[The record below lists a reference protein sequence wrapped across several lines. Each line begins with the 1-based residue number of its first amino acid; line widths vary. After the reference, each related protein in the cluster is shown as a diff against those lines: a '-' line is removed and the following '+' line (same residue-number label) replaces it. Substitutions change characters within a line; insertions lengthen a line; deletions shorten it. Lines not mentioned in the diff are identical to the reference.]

1 MAEKNIKI
9 SGIGD
14 VTREDFVRAI
24 TDPDKFKE
32 FADQQGWG
40 NKRRQLAWNSLHNYA
55 QGVQNG
61 EINEINDMHQV
72 VDDTGARTNK
82 QEKYNWIGS
91 KFDANGATAAFMNQ
105 IAKGMQT
112 ASKPADKS
120 LKSIPSITS
129 YLNQQWFGSNNP
141 DWELFQKNDTLTN
154 GVYGIANRS
163 AKIKEGLTKYK
174 NELTTNG
181 AQYNWDGVDK
191 DALYKNLDAAIASS
205 NVATYAPLGI
215 TSDYISNALATK
227 DLSTTQ
233 EQSSEND
240 QASPSQNS
248 NSEGITDEQLL
259 ALESNKDLADL
270 AQANPAKR
278 AEYIAQARERLAN
291 QITLSE
297 QEAQRNTRAYQDK
310 IAAQKQ
316 QQYNQEML
324 NWYNSQ
330 TFKPEYT
337 AQLGSSYVGTPG
349 GGAVSTYLDSLNF
362 SDKDFEMNSPRTIS
376 AIATSTKFKKPE
388 IRTVK
393 TNLGSQ
399 TVTLNNKLDV
409 LAYMLQFNAKNN
421 PNFKRYFTDVSSAAG
436 KSAGSI
442 YRINAL
448 KGADGSYVY
457 VRRNGNNYE
466 FYRSKP
472 MDILYKEH
480 LARKHKLG
488 GVITKFQQGGA
499 AAYNAKLKQR
509 QQQVQKAKEQQIQSQ
524 PQQPPLGRS
533 SIKSMGKNT
542 NTLTTADKIAIGAA
556 ATDFLASFTA
566 NPIANGAGTLLT
578 TGADIASDISHGA
591 SFGQAAGNAAM
602 NLGMGLIGFIPGLG
616 TATKA
621 KKLKKILQV
630 SSGAVQAY
638 FIANNFNE
646 GVKSLGKVL
655 DGSATVQDYKNLI
668 YGLQGAKGAS
678 NSVINAAKRR
688 GAAKVIKEL
697 PDKFNAGEAK
707 YTFKNNGKETQ
718 RLTQAQV
725 KELQEKGSEGV
736 SDEIKQLLNGVA
748 VKPSKTIETK
758 LGISWTKK
766 QKPIE
771 YQYKPKGEIQ
781 KLLDDLQIQ
790 SQKSS
795 MWNPGRQDYLSMTS
809 EHNWSLPS
817 ISIGLGKNSTKEVI
831 KRGKQSSKPNTTPES
846 QPTITNNPEK
856 PLQTHTITPEQQK
869 KDIELL
875 RKRFMSEE
883 PLPIDNATRKAYEHY
898 RKRPMTDQEIKDLEA
913 EQQIKRFMRN
923 YRKQYK
929 PQDQVYAERRDALQ
943 KDLSERKALAEDL
956 ANAQQEVEQAR
967 AYTQSKI
974 RWDEGEAM
982 AKKLPVPSARVIV
995 TPESVRTQVNRQF
1008 AMSWVPDKR
1017 KPALKG
1023 AARAKKQAMYQNLF
1037 QPPAVRQG
1045 TGSPVQHT
1053 TRKSLERL
1061 QKMQDAVQQEF
1072 LERQRKQNA
1081 IILSPTESRQGMY
1094 QQMFSPVL
1102 TNLDN
1107 QGRAS
1112 GLRAKPSKADVKSV
1126 KSSEYKQQQKQS
1138 RQQKATEVMEA
1149 FGNTKNNNTKGHNK
1163 NTNLPHKQS
1172 NKKKKTSRDNN
1183 IKRRQDGGV
1192 LYDYEFLKSV
1202 HAFKQGGVIKAQG
1215 GVKLNNIWAGKNQNY
1230 GYNTYLNRIFG
1241 NQDVLSWMRTHY
1253 VGDNATKQYADY
1265 VMKNVNDRNTYG
1277 VNNYNNDSTYVANKG
1292 INTFNTGY
1300 QNAGNTL
1307 NYILFGNNTKDYT
1320 DKKGVAYG
1328 LINFTRP
1335 AKALATGDSYNAD
1348 PSKAY
1353 IDNALGL
1360 QTYSRV
1366 ASLTDPGIKT
1376 GGFGDWGKYWKEQGN
1391 TGAYYYIAPGDTSGK
1406 GQWIPTKDKTLNG
1419 YQDFEAA
1426 LQETPKKDGS
1436 VTNPDIGKKSIFD
1449 KGKEYLSKLTSN
1461 PGNLYNVVETGKY
1474 LLANKATNDIFKIKA
1489 PNFVISP
1496 KHTSYQVMDNLA
1508 QQNAYHNRA
1517 AETVNQTSRPL
1528 TSSGQLQTAA
1538 QQESMNNANKLYLQG
1553 NIERNTWLESQ
1564 KQQSNHAGLYNME
1577 SAVDTANANAKQ
1589 AYATRML
1596 NEYQDPRDRLRA
1608 LATNR
1613 QNWINALEKFNV
1625 IDPYVERKNAQQ
1637 QYGLAKAQWDYQNDA
1652 DVLKASQDYQALLRQ
1667 HQNDLNFNAWDT
1679 AQYKALIDAQKK
1691 AGAKYY
1697 NNMYQVYGINNPGFK
1712 YSTPTYKKKGG
1723 KFEDISKFNTKEFYN
1738 TVRHSINTATKQGG
1752 DLGKLI
1758 NTLFKKSNKK

>member
-14 VTREDFVRAI
+14 VTRADFVRAI

-61 EINEINDMHQV
+61 EINEINDMHQI

-120 LKSIPSITS
+120 LKSIPSVTS

-227 DLSTTQ
+227 DLSTM
-233 EQSSEND
+233 
-240 QASPSQNS
+240 
-248 NSEGITDEQLL
+248 G
-259 ALESNKDLADL
+259 ADADTGS
-270 AQANPAKR
+270 AQAQTTEDDPTKGFS
-278 AEYIAQARERLAN
+278 EEELARYN
-291 QITLSE
+291 TMTPE
-297 QEAQRNTRAYQDK
+297 Q
-310 IAAQKQ
+310 Q
-316 QQYNQEML
+316 QQYLAQRQQIINLNNEEALAKNQAEIDAANKRREDEAFTNWLKANGYYSPKAQATSYVSSRLMQSSMVDSKGKRLEGPAISNAKEWDIVTDKNSFGDGWDNFIHGDLTPDIHKVYSLKNADRHTTNGDVAIRSKLDWL
-324 NWYNSQ
+324 NYN
-330 TFKPEYT
+330 F
-337 AQLGSSYVGTPG
+337 QLLLDTGEINKIGDDVSSYVGASKGTVWRLKNSKRSSDG
-349 GGAVSTYLDSLNF
+349 TY
-362 SDKDFEMNSPRTIS
+362 M
-376 AIATSTKFKKPE
+376 
-388 IRTVK
+388 
-393 TNLGSQ
+393 
-399 TVTLNNKLDV
+399 
-409 LAYMLQFNAKNN
+409 YMR
-421 PNFKRYFTDVSSAAG
+421 KR
-436 KSAGSI
+436 
-442 YRINAL
+442 
-448 KGADGSYVY
+448 
-457 VRRNGNNYE
+457 GNNLE
-466 FYRSKP
+466 FYRSKSWN
-472 MDILYKEH
+472 DLRNNEYKKYINKHQFGGGIFGNQTKLREQYSKD
-480 LARKHKLG
+480 LKARQDAIKK
-488 GVITKFQQGGA
+488 
-499 AAYNAKLKQR
+499 
-509 QQQVQKAKEQQIQSQ
+509 QQIQSQ
-524 PQQPPLGRS
+524 PQQVPFGRS
-533 SIKSMGKNT
+533 SVKSMGKNT

-556 ATDFLASFTA
+556 AADFLASFTA
-566 NPIANGAGTLLT
+566 NPIANGAGTVLT
-578 TGADIASDISHGA
+578 TGADLASDISHGA
-591 SFGQAAGNAAM
+591 SLGQAAGNAAI

-655 DGSATVQDYKNLI
+655 DGSASVQDYKNLI
-668 YGLQGAKGAS
+668 YGLQGAKGAVS
-678 NSVINAAKRR
+678 SMANTIKRR
-688 GAAKVIKEL
+688 GAAKVIKDL
-697 PDKFNAGEAK
+697 PDKFNAGEAR
-707 YTFKNNGKETQ
+707 YTFKSNGKETQ

-725 KELQEKGSEGV
+725 KELQEKGSAGV
-736 SDEIKQLLNGVA
+736 SDETRQLLNGLTI
-748 VKPSKTIETK
+748 KPSKKTF
-758 LGISWTKK
+758 GITLTSR
-766 QKPIE
+766 PIE

-795 MWNPGRQDYLSMTS
+795 MLNPGRQDYLSMTS

-817 ISIGLGKNSTKEVI
+817 ISIGFGKNSTKEVI
-831 KRGKQSSKPNTTPES
+831 KRAKQSSKPNTTPEN

-856 PLQTHTITPEQQK
+856 PLQTHNITPEQQK

-875 RKRFMSEE
+875 RKRFTSSE

-898 RKRPMTDQEIKDLEA
+898 RKRPMTDQEIKDLESGQRA
-913 EQQIKRFMRN
+913 KRIMRN
-923 YRKQYK
+923 QLNFDNL
-929 PQDQVYAERRDALQ
+929 DQMQAKRLALQ

-956 ANAQQEVEQAR
+956 ANAQQEIKQAKANTQVKINLAEGNAR
-967 AYTQSKI
+967 AK
-974 RWDEGEAM
+974 D
-982 AKKLPVPSARVIV
+982 LPVPSARVVI
-995 TPESVRTQVNRQF
+995 TPESVRTQANREY
-1008 AMSWVPDKR
+1008 ALNW
-1017 KPALKG
+1017 KPIEFKPELKG
-1023 AARAKKQAMYQNLF
+1023 AARSKKQAMYERLF
-1037 QPPAVRQG
+1037 PPFAERQG
-1045 TGSPVQHT
+1045 TGSAVQHT
-1053 TRKSLERL
+1053 TRKSLERRR
-1061 QKMQDAVQQEF
+1061 KMQNAVQQEF
-1072 LERQRKQNA
+1072 LERQRRQNA

-1102 TNLDN
+1102 TNLDS
-1107 QGRAS
+1107 QARAS
-1112 GLRAKPSKADVKSV
+1112 GLRAKPSRTDVKSV

-1138 RQQKATEVMEA
+1138 RQQKASEVMEA
-1149 FGNTKNNNTKGHNK
+1149 FSNTKSNNTKGHNK

-1215 GVKLNNIWAGKNQNY
+1215 GVKLNNIWAGKNQDY

-1253 VGDNATKQYADY
+1253 VGDDATKQYADY

-1307 NYILFGNNTKDYT
+1307 NYTLFGNNTKDYT

-1335 AKALATGDSYNAD
+1335 AKALATGDSYNAN

-1366 ASLTDPGIKT
+1366 ASLTDSGIKA

-1419 YQDFEAA
+1419 YQDFEAVP
-1426 LQETPKKDGS
+1426 QETPKKDGS

-1461 PGNLYNVVETGKY
+1461 PSNLYNAVETGKY

-1489 PNFVISP
+1489 PNYVISP

-1508 QQNAYHNRA
+1508 QQNAYHSKA
-1517 AETVNQTSRPL
+1517 AEAMNQTSRPL

-1553 NIERNTWLESQ
+1553 NAERNTWLEGQ
-1564 KQQSNHAGLYNME
+1564 KEQSYKAGLYNME
-1577 SAVDTANANAKQ
+1577 SAVDTANTNAQQ
-1589 AYATRML
+1589 AYKTRL
-1596 NEYQDPRDRLRA
+1596 INEYQDPRDRIRG

-1652 DVLKASQDYQALLRQ
+1652 KVLLAQQKYQQLLRQ
-1667 HQNDLNFNAWDT
+1667 HQNDLNFNASDT
-1679 AQYKALIDAQKK
+1679 PEYKALVEAQKE

-1697 NNMYQVYGINNPGFK
+1697 NNMYQVYGISNPGFK
-1712 YSTPTYKKKGG
+1712 YKKGG

-1738 TVRHSINTATKQGG
+1738 TIRHSINTATKQSG
-1752 DLGKLI
+1752 DLSKLI

>member
-14 VTREDFVRAI
+14 VTRADFVRAI

-61 EINEINDMHQV
+61 EINEINDMHQI

-120 LKSIPSITS
+120 LKSIPSVTS

-227 DLSTTQ
+227 DLSTMVSDADTGSAQTQ
-233 EQSSEND
+233 STEDDPTKGFSEEELARYNTMTPEQ
-240 QASPSQNS
+240 
-248 NSEGITDEQLL
+248 
-259 ALESNKDLADL
+259 
-270 AQANPAKR
+270 
-278 AEYIAQARERLAN
+278 
-291 QITLSE
+291 
-297 QEAQRNTRAYQDK
+297 
-310 IAAQKQ
+310 Q
-316 QQYNQEML
+316 QQYLAQRQQIINLNNEEALTKNQAEIDAANKRREDEAFE
-324 NWYNSQ
+324 NWLKTNGYYSP
-330 TFKPEYT
+330 K
-337 AQLGSSYVGTPG
+337 AQASSYVPSRLAQSSMVDSKGKRLEGPAVKIGKEFDKATNINSFTPQEWDNFIHG
-349 GGAVSTYLDSLNF
+349 DLTSDIHNTYSLKNA
-362 SDKDFEMNSPRTIS
+362 DRHTTNGNV
-376 AIATSTKFKKPE
+376 AIKS
-388 IRTVK
+388 
-393 TNLGSQ
+393 
-399 TVTLNNKLDV
+399 KLDW
-409 LAYMLQFNAKNN
+409 LNY
-421 PNFKRYFTDVSSAAG
+421 NFQQLLDTGKLNEIGDDVSSYIGASKG
-436 KSAGSI
+436 TVW
-442 YRINAL
+442 RL
-448 KGADGSYVY
+448 KNSKRNSDGTYMY
-457 VRRNGNNYE
+457 MRKRGNNLE
-466 FYRSKP
+466 FYRSKSWGDLRNNEYKKHISKHQWGGGISSGQAKLREQYSKDLKARQDAIKSQKKMQQANSIERTP
-472 MDILYKEH
+472 LRDQRDPNRIKAGQRELGNLGQLTGTDKLQIAGIFADIGSTVSSFAGPAGNLIGAGAGVVGTGLHAAADFNDPSVSKAEAFTNLGANLLFDAAGVVPILGSYGKLAKLGRVGRALQNNARLYK
-480 LARKHKLG
+480 LVLGTVTAPGIIQAAPNAANAIKKL
-488 GVITKFQQGGA
+488 VTKPTT
-499 AAYNAKLKQR
+499 
-509 QQQVQKAKEQQIQSQ
+509 I
-524 PQQPPLGRS
+524 
-533 SIKSMGKNT
+533 
-542 NTLTTADKIAIGAA
+542 TADELRDLSTAVSIATGMIKVAPNHDKIRTTNPNYGKDVIVHTNKGKQTIPAKQYEAMMDKTKNPTMRDRNEALEA
-556 ATDFLASFTA
+556 ATKVKGIQFDNGIFHNYAPSSN
-566 NPIANGAGTLLT
+566 NPLKLEGFYGKWGIVSRLGNTSDPETKYIFRPAKTL
-578 TGADIASDISHGA
+578 
-591 SFGQAAGNAAM
+591 
-602 NLGMGLIGFIPGLG
+602 
-616 TATKA
+616 
-621 KKLKKILQV
+621 
-630 SSGAVQAY
+630 
-638 FIANNFNE
+638 
-646 GVKSLGKVL
+646 
-655 DGSATVQDYKNLI
+655 KN
-668 YGLQGAKGAS
+668 Q
-678 NSVINAAKRR
+678 N
-688 GAAKVIKEL
+688 
-697 PDKFNAGEAK
+697 
-707 YTFKNNGKETQ
+707 
-718 RLTQAQV
+718 
-725 KELQEKGSEGV
+725 
-736 SDEIKQLLNGVA
+736 
-748 VKPSKTIETK
+748 SKT
-758 LGISWTKK
+758 S
-766 QKPIE
+766 KPITG
-771 YQYKPKGEIQ
+771 QDKPAQ
-781 KLLDDLQIQ
+781 
-790 SQKSS
+790 
-795 MWNPGRQDYLSMTS
+795 N
-809 EHNWSLPS
+809 
-817 ISIGLGKNSTKEVI
+817 
-831 KRGKQSSKPNTTPES
+831 

-856 PLQTHTITPEQQK
+856 PLQTHNITPEQQK
-869 KDIELL
+869 RDIELL
-875 RKRFMSEE
+875 RKRFMSDK

-913 EQQIKRFMRN
+913 EQQSKRFMRDL
-923 YRKQYK
+923 YKQQK
-929 PQDQVYAERRDALQ
+929 PQDQIYAERRDALQ
-943 KDLSERKALAEDL
+943 KDLYERKSLAKDL
-956 ANAQQEVEQAR
+956 ADAQQEIKQAKANTQFKINLAEGNAR
-967 AYTQSKI
+967 AK
-974 RWDEGEAM
+974 D
-982 AKKLPVPSARVIV
+982 LPVPSARVIV
-995 TPESVRTQVNRQF
+995 TPESVRTQANREF
-1008 AMSWVPDKR
+1008 ALNW
-1017 KPALKG
+1017 KPIEFKPELKG
-1023 AARAKKQAMYQNLF
+1023 AARSKKQAMYERLF
-1037 QPPAVRQG
+1037 PPFAERQG
-1045 TGSPVQHT
+1045 TGSAIQHT
-1053 TRKSLERL
+1053 TRKSLERR
-1061 QKMQDAVQQEF
+1061 QKMQNAVQQEF
-1072 LERQRKQNA
+1072 LERQRRQNA

-1102 TNLDN
+1102 TNLDS

-1112 GLRAKPSKADVKSV
+1112 GLRAKPSRTDVKSV

-1138 RQQKATEVMEA
+1138 RQQKASEVMEA
-1149 FGNTKNNNTKGHNK
+1149 FGNTKSNNTKGHNK

-1215 GVKLNNIWAGKNQNY
+1215 GVKLNNIWAGKNQDY

-1253 VGDNATKQYADY
+1253 VGDDATKQYADY

-1307 NYILFGNNTKDYT
+1307 NYTLFGNNTKDYT

-1335 AKALATGDSYNAD
+1335 DKALATGDSYNAN

-1366 ASLTDPGIKT
+1366 ASLTDSGIKA

-1426 LQETPKKDGS
+1426 PQETPKKDGS
-1436 VTNPDIGKKSIFD
+1436 VTTPGIGKKSIFD
-1449 KGKEYLSKLTSN
+1449 KGKEYLAKLTSN
-1461 PGNLYNVVETGKY
+1461 PGNLYNAVETGKY

-1489 PNFVISP
+1489 PNYVISP

-1508 QQNAYHNRA
+1508 QQNAYHSKA
-1517 AETVNQTSRPL
+1517 AEAMNQTSRPL

-1553 NIERNTWLESQ
+1553 NAERNTWLEGQ
-1564 KQQSNHAGLYNME
+1564 KEQSYKAGLYNME
-1577 SAVDTANANAKQ
+1577 SAVDTANTNAQQ
-1589 AYATRML
+1589 AYKTRL
-1596 NEYQDPRDRLRA
+1596 INEYQDPRDRIRG

-1637 QYGLAKAQWDYQNDA
+1637 QYGLAKAQWDYQNDSK
-1652 DVLKASQDYQALLRQ
+1652 VLLAQQKYQQLLRQ
-1667 HQNDLNFNAWDT
+1667 HQNDLNFNASDT
-1679 AQYKALIDAQKK
+1679 PEYKALVEAQKE

-1697 NNMYQVYGINNPGFK
+1697 NNMYQVYGISNPGFK
-1712 YSTPTYKKKGG
+1712 YKKGG

-1738 TVRHSINTATKQGG
+1738 TIRHSINTATKQSG
-1752 DLGKLI
+1752 DLSKLI

>member
-14 VTREDFVRAI
+14 VTRADFVRAI

-61 EINEINDMHQV
+61 EINEINDMHQI

-120 LKSIPSITS
+120 LKSIPSVTS

-215 TSDYISNALATK
+215 TSDYIGNALATK
-227 DLSTTQ
+227 DLSTM
-233 EQSSEND
+233 
-240 QASPSQNS
+240 
-248 NSEGITDEQLL
+248 G
-259 ALESNKDLADL
+259 ADADTGS
-270 AQANPAKR
+270 AQAQTTEDDPTKGFS
-278 AEYIAQARERLAN
+278 EEELARYN
-291 QITLSE
+291 TMTPE
-297 QEAQRNTRAYQDK
+297 Q
-310 IAAQKQ
+310 Q
-316 QQYNQEML
+316 QQYL
-324 NWYNSQ
+324 
-330 TFKPEYT
+330 
-337 AQLGSSYVGTPG
+337 AQRQQII
-349 GGAVSTYLDSLNF
+349 N
-362 SDKDFEMNSPRTIS
+362 
-376 AIATSTKFKKPE
+376 
-388 IRTVK
+388 
-393 TNLGSQ
+393 
-399 TVTLNNKLDV
+399 LNNKEAL
-409 LAYMLQFNAKNN
+409 AKNQAEIDAAN
-421 PNFKRYFTDVSSAAG
+421 KRREDEAFTNWLKANGYYSPKAQATSYVSSRLMQSSMVDSKGKRLESPAISNTKEWDIVTDKNSFGDGWDNFIHGDLTPDIHKVYSLKNADRHTTNGDVAIRSKLDWLNYNFQLLLDTGEINKIGDDVSSYIGASKG
-436 KSAGSI
+436 TVW
-442 YRINAL
+442 RL
-448 KGADGSYVY
+448 KNSKRSSDGTYMY
-457 VRRNGNNYE
+457 MRKRGNNLE
-466 FYRSKP
+466 FYRSKSWN
-472 MDILYKEH
+472 DLRNNEYKKHINKHQFGGGIFGGQTKLREQYSKD
-480 LARKHKLG
+480 LKARQDAIKK
-488 GVITKFQQGGA
+488 
-499 AAYNAKLKQR
+499 
-509 QQQVQKAKEQQIQSQ
+509 QQIQSQ
-524 PQQPPLGRS
+524 SQQVPFGRS
-533 SIKSMGKNT
+533 SVKSMGKNT
-542 NTLTTADKIAIGAA
+542 NALTTADKIAIGAA
-556 ATDFLASFTA
+556 AADFLASFTA
-566 NPIANGAGTLLT
+566 NPIVNGTGTILT
-578 TGADIASDISHGA
+578 TGADLASDISHGA
-591 SFGQAAGNAAM
+591 SLGQAAGNAAM

-630 SSGAVQAY
+630 SSGAIQAY
-638 FIANNFNE
+638 FIANNFKE
-646 GVKSLGKVL
+646 GIKSLDKL
-655 DGSATVQDYKNLI
+655 RDGSATVQDYKNLI
-668 YGLQGAKGAS
+668 YGLQGAKGAVS
-678 NSVINAAKRR
+678 SVANTIKRR

-697 PDKFNAGEAK
+697 PDKFNAGEAR

-736 SDEIKQLLNGVA
+736 SAGIKQLLNGVV
-748 VKPSKTIETK
+748 VKPSKRIETK
-758 LGISWTKK
+758 LGISYTKK

-795 MWNPGRQDYLSMTS
+795 MLNPGRQDYLSMTS

-817 ISIGLGKNSTKEVI
+817 ISIGLGKNSVKEVV
-831 KRGKQSSKPNTTPES
+831 KRGEQSPKPNTTPES

-856 PLQTHTITPEQQK
+856 PLQTHNITPEQQK

-875 RKRFMSEE
+875 RKRFTSKE

-898 RKRPMTDQEIKDLEA
+898 RKRPMTDQEIKDLESGQRA
-913 EQQIKRFMRN
+913 KRIIRN
-923 YRKQYK
+923 QFS
-929 PQDQVYAERRDALQ
+929 PDNLDQMQAKRLALQ
-943 KDLSERKALAEDL
+943 KDLSERKSLAKDL
-956 ANAQQEVEQAR
+956 AKAQQELKQAR
-967 AYTQSKI
+967 AITQVKI
-974 RWDEGEAM
+974 NLAEGNAR
-982 AKKLPVPSARVIV
+982 AKDLPVPSARVIV
-995 TPESVRTQVNRQF
+995 TPESVRAQANREF
-1008 AMSWVPDKR
+1008 ALNW
-1017 KPALKG
+1017 KPIEFKPELKG
-1023 AARAKKQAMYQNLF
+1023 AARSKKEAMYERLF
-1037 QPPAVRQG
+1037 PLFAERQG
-1045 TGSPVQHT
+1045 TGSAVQHT
-1053 TRKSLERL
+1053 TRKSLEKR
-1061 QKMQDAVQQEF
+1061 QKMQNAAQQEF

-1102 TNLDN
+1102 ANLDS

-1112 GLRAKPSKADVKSV
+1112 GLRARPSRADVKST

-1138 RQQKATEVMEA
+1138 RQQKASEVMEA
-1149 FGNTKNNNTKGHNK
+1149 FGNTKSNNTKGHNK

-1215 GVKLNNIWAGKNQNY
+1215 GVKLNNIWAGKNQDF

-1253 VGDNATKQYADY
+1253 VGDDATKQYADY

-1307 NYILFGNNTKDYT
+1307 NYTLFGNNTKDYT

-1335 AKALATGDSYNAD
+1335 DKALATGDSYNAN

-1366 ASLTDPGIKT
+1366 ASLTDSGIKA

-1426 LQETPKKDGS
+1426 PQETPKKDGS
-1436 VTNPDIGKKSIFD
+1436 VTTPGIGKKSIFD
-1449 KGKEYLSKLTSN
+1449 KGKEYLAKLTSN
-1461 PGNLYNVVETGKY
+1461 PGNLYNAVETGKY

-1489 PNFVISP
+1489 PNYVISP

-1508 QQNAYHNRA
+1508 QQNAYHSKA
-1517 AETVNQTSRPL
+1517 AEAMNQTSRPL

-1538 QQESMNNANKLYLQG
+1538 QQESINNANKLYLQG
-1553 NIERNTWLESQ
+1553 NAERNTWLEGQ
-1564 KQQSNHAGLYNME
+1564 KEQSYKAGLYNME
-1577 SAVDTANANAKQ
+1577 SAVDTANANAQQ
-1589 AYATRML
+1589 AYKTRL
-1596 NEYQDPRDRLRA
+1596 INEYQDPRDRIRG

-1652 DVLKASQDYQALLRQ
+1652 KVLLAQQKYQQLLRQ
-1667 HQNDLNFNAWDT
+1667 HQNDLNFNASDT
-1679 AQYKALIDAQKK
+1679 PEYKALVEAQKE

-1697 NNMYQVYGINNPGFK
+1697 NNMYQVYGISNPGFK
-1712 YSTPTYKKKGG
+1712 YKKGG

-1738 TVRHSINTATKQGG
+1738 TIRHSINTATKQSG
-1752 DLGKLI
+1752 DLSKLI

>member
-14 VTREDFVRAI
+14 VTRADFVRAI

-55 QGVQNG
+55 QGVQSG
-61 EINEINDMHQV
+61 EINEINDMHQI

-112 ASKPADKS
+112 ATKPADKS
-120 LKSIPSITS
+120 LKSIPSVTS
-129 YLNQQWFGSNNP
+129 YLNQQWFGSNKP

-215 TSDYISNALATK
+215 TSDYISNALATR

-240 QASPSQNS
+240 QASASQNL

-259 ALESNKDLADL
+259 SVESNKDLADL

-330 TFKPEYT
+330 TFRPEYT
-337 AQLGSSYVGTPG
+337 AQLGSSYVGAPG
-349 GGAVSTYLDSLNF
+349 GGAGSAYLDSLNF
-362 SDKDFEMNSPRTIS
+362 SDKDFELNSPRTIS

-393 TNLGSQ
+393 TNLGNQ

-448 KGADGSYVY
+448 KGTDGSYVY
-457 VRRNGNNYE
+457 VRKNGNNYE

-480 LARKHKLG
+480 LAKKHKLG
-488 GVITKFQQGGA
+488 GIITKFQQGGV

-509 QQQVQKAKEQQIQSQ
+509 QQQIQQMKEKQIQSQ
-524 PQQPPLGRS
+524 PQQVPFGRS
-533 SIKSMGKNT
+533 SVKSMGKNT
-542 NTLTTADKIAIGAA
+542 NTLTTADKISIGAA
-556 ATDFLASFTA
+556 AADFLASFTA
-566 NPIANGAGTLLT
+566 NPIANGTGTILT
-578 TGADIASDISHGA
+578 TGADLASDISHGA
-591 SFGQAAGNAAM
+591 SFGQAARNAAM
-602 NLGMGLIGFIPGLG
+602 NLGMGLVGFIPGLG

-646 GVKSLGKVL
+646 GVKSLDKVL

-678 NSVINAAKRR
+678 NSIINTAKRR
-688 GAAKVIKEL
+688 GAARAIKQL
-697 PDKFNAGEAK
+697 PDKFNAGEAR

-725 KELQEKGSEGV
+725 KELQEKGSEGA
-736 SDEIKQLLNGVA
+736 SEETKQLLNGVA

-771 YQYKPKGEIQ
+771 YQYKPKEEIQ

-817 ISIGLGKNSTKEVI
+817 ISIGLGKNSVKEVI
-831 KRGKQSSKPNTTPES
+831 KRGKQLSRSNVVNEVPNSHSKSE
-846 QPTITNNPEK
+846 
-856 PLQTHTITPEQQK
+856 ITPAVTK
-869 KDIELL
+869 
-875 RKRFMSEE
+875 
-883 PLPIDNATRKAYEHY
+883 PTATTRA
-898 RKRPMTDQEIKDLEA
+898 P
-913 EQQIKRFMRN
+913 
-923 YRKQYK
+923 QYSYTPGNVQSSFTPYLSKGKTYLFESSTK
-929 PQDQVYAERRDALQ
+929 PQ
-943 KDLSERKALAEDL
+943 S
-956 ANAQQEVEQAR
+956 
-967 AYTQSKI
+967 T
-974 RWDEGEAM
+974 
-982 AKKLPVPSARVIV
+982 
-995 TPESVRTQVNRQF
+995 SVNNF
-1008 AMSWVPDKR
+1008 N
-1017 KPALKG
+1017 KPI
-1023 AARAKKQAMYQNLF
+1023 
-1037 QPPAVRQG
+1037 
-1045 TGSPVQHT
+1045 
-1053 TRKSLERL
+1053 
-1061 QKMQDAVQQEF
+1061 
-1072 LERQRKQNA
+1072 QRN
-1081 IILSPTESRQGMY
+1081 
-1094 QQMFSPVL
+1094 
-1102 TNLDN
+1102 
-1107 QGRAS
+1107 
-1112 GLRAKPSKADVKSV
+1112 
-1126 KSSEYKQQQKQS
+1126 
-1138 RQQKATEVMEA
+1138 
-1149 FGNTKNNNTKGHNK
+1149 NK
-1163 NTNLPHKQS
+1163 N
-1172 NKKKKTSRDNN
+1172 NKKKSKK
-1183 IKRRQDGGV
+1183 KRKHLDGGV

-1202 HAFKQGGVIKAQG
+1202 HAFKQGGIIKAQ
-1215 GVKLNNIWAGKNQNY
+1215 
-1230 GYNTYLNRIFG
+1230 
-1241 NQDVLSWMRTHY
+1241 S
-1253 VGDNATKQYADY
+1253 
-1265 VMKNVNDRNTYG
+1265 
-1277 VNNYNNDSTYVANKG
+1277 
-1292 INTFNTGY
+1292 
-1300 QNAGNTL
+1300 
-1307 NYILFGNNTKDYT
+1307 
-1320 DKKGVAYG
+1320 
-1328 LINFTRP
+1328 
-1335 AKALATGDSYNAD
+1335 
-1348 PSKAY
+1348 
-1353 IDNALGL
+1353 
-1360 QTYSRV
+1360 
-1366 ASLTDPGIKT
+1366 GIKT
-1376 GGFGDWGKYWKEQGN
+1376 GVKVNPKTTWFDAVWSQNVNHILRGLSDNNYYTWLNSMQDRHGDLHKNAGINFQTTPYNDKSVGDYQNLYKTGYNGEWKDNNVGYNSLGIMHAQNLGRYDLYGNTKRTSGDWNIDANHRYKTDSSYSQITDDRRLLGRKGDFTDEQLASVTEAFKNKGYNFALGKN
-1391 TGAYYYIAPGDTSGK
+1391 DYYYLSPIEKSE
-1406 GQWIPTKDKTLNG
+1406 QN
-1419 YQDFEAA
+1419 QN
-1426 LQETPKKDGS
+1426 TPKKDGS

-1461 PGNLYNVVETGKY
+1461 PGNLYNAVETGKY

-1489 PNFVISP
+1489 PNYVISP

-1508 QQNAYHNRA
+1508 QQNAYHNKA

-1553 NIERNTWLESQ
+1553 NAERNTWLEGQ
-1564 KQQSNHAGLYNME
+1564 KQQSYKAGLYNME
-1577 SAVDTANANAKQ
+1577 SAVDTANANAQQ
-1589 AYATRML
+1589 AYKTRML
-1596 NEYQDPRDRLRA
+1596 NEYQDPRDRARA

-1652 DVLKASQDYQALLRQ
+1652 KVLLAQQKYQQLLRQ
-1667 HQNDLNFNAWDT
+1667 HQNDLNFNAYDIDE
-1679 AQYKALIDAQKK
+1679 YRALVDAQKE
-1691 AGAKYY
+1691 AGARYY
-1697 NNMYQVYGINNPGFK
+1697 NNMYQVYGISNPGFR
-1712 YSTPTYKKKGG
+1712 YKKGG

-1738 TVRHSINTATKQGG
+1738 TIRHSINTATKQSG
-1752 DLGKLI
+1752 DLSKLI

>member
-14 VTREDFVRAI
+14 VTRADFVRAI

-61 EINEINDMHQV
+61 EINEINDMHQI

-112 ASKPADKS
+112 DSKSANKS
-120 LKSIPSITS
+120 LKSIPSVTS

-240 QASPSQNS
+240 QASTGQNS
-248 NSEGITDEQLL
+248 NSEGLTDEQLL
-259 ALESNKDLADL
+259 SLESNKDLADL

-324 NWYNSQ
+324 NWFNSQ
-330 TFKPEYT
+330 TFKPEYI

-362 SDKDFEMNSPRTIS
+362 SDKDFELNSPRTIS
-376 AIATSTKFKKPE
+376 AIAASTKFKKPE

-393 TNLGSQ
+393 TNLGNQ

-421 PNFKRYFTDVSSAAG
+421 PNFKRYFTDVSSATG

-448 KGADGSYVY
+448 KGTDGSYVY
-457 VRRNGNNYE
+457 VRKNGNNYE

-488 GVITKFQQGGA
+488 GIITKFQQGGA

-524 PQQPPLGRS
+524 PQQVPLGRS

-556 ATDFLASFTA
+556 AADFLASFTA
-566 NPIANGAGTLLT
+566 NPIANGAGTIFT
-578 TGADIASDISHGA
+578 TGADLASDISHGA

-602 NLGMGLIGFIPGLG
+602 NLGMGLVGFIPGLG

-655 DGSATVQDYKNLI
+655 NGSATVQDYKNLI
-668 YGLQGAKGAS
+668 YGLQGAKGVS
-678 NSVINAAKRR
+678 SSVINTAKRR
-688 GAAKVIKEL
+688 GAAKAIKEL
-697 PDKFNAGEAK
+697 PDKFNAGEAR
-707 YTFKNNGKETQ
+707 YTFKNKGKETQ

-736 SDEIKQLLNGVA
+736 SDEIKQLLNGVV
-748 VKPSKTIETK
+748 VKPSKKIETK
-758 LGISWTKK
+758 LGTITLPN
-766 QKPIE
+766 KPIE

-809 EHNWSLPS
+809 EHNWSLPN
-817 ISIGLGKNSTKEVI
+817 ISIGLGKNSVKEVI
-831 KRGKQSSKPNTTPES
+831 KRAKQSPKPNTTS
-846 QPTITNNPEK
+846 QKQPTITNNPER

-869 KDIELL
+869 RDIELL
-875 RKRFMSEE
+875 RKRFTSNE

-898 RKRPMTDQEIKDLEA
+898 RKRPMTDQEIRDLEIQQRNKAKSRQNSRTMDYTGKNSMFRPHSARVQELNEKRALQADVNAGLKELQEARKARELATMSYIPETIARQPAAAVEPNYNLKQNAFQDFIKNREAQQNWYEKNMYVANYSKDVKGRLA
-913 EQQIKRFMRN
+913 E
-923 YRKQYK
+923 
-929 PQDQVYAERRDALQ
+929 AERTNPQL
-943 KDLSERKALAEDL
+943 KERKA
-956 ANAQQEVEQAR
+956 
-967 AYTQSKI
+967 
-974 RWDEGEAM
+974 
-982 AKKLPVPSARVIV
+982 
-995 TPESVRTQVNRQF
+995 
-1008 AMSWVPDKR
+1008 
-1017 KPALKG
+1017 
-1023 AARAKKQAMYQNLF
+1023 
-1037 QPPAVRQG
+1037 
-1045 TGSPVQHT
+1045 
-1053 TRKSLERL
+1053 
-1061 QKMQDAVQQEF
+1061 
-1072 LERQRKQNA
+1072 
-1081 IILSPTESRQGMY
+1081 
-1094 QQMFSPVL
+1094 
-1102 TNLDN
+1102 
-1107 QGRAS
+1107 
-1112 GLRAKPSKADVKSV
+1112 
-1126 KSSEYKQQQKQS
+1126 SEYKQQKTQYRAQRAQELQQAFANNS
-1138 RQQKATEVMEA
+1138 R
-1149 FGNTKNNNTKGHNK
+1149 NTSHIK

-1202 HAFKQGGVIKAQG
+1202 HAFKQGGIIKAQ
-1215 GVKLNNIWAGKNQNY
+1215 
-1230 GYNTYLNRIFG
+1230 
-1241 NQDVLSWMRTHY
+1241 S
-1253 VGDNATKQYADY
+1253 
-1265 VMKNVNDRNTYG
+1265 
-1277 VNNYNNDSTYVANKG
+1277 
-1292 INTFNTGY
+1292 
-1300 QNAGNTL
+1300 
-1307 NYILFGNNTKDYT
+1307 
-1320 DKKGVAYG
+1320 
-1328 LINFTRP
+1328 
-1335 AKALATGDSYNAD
+1335 
-1348 PSKAY
+1348 
-1353 IDNALGL
+1353 
-1360 QTYSRV
+1360 
-1366 ASLTDPGIKT
+1366 GIKT
-1376 GGFGDWGKYWKEQGN
+1376 GVKVNPKTTWFDAVWSQNVNHILRGLSDNNYYTWLNSMQDKHGDLHKNAGTNFQTTPYNDKSVGDYQNLYKTGYNGEWKDNNVGYNSLGIMHAQNLGRYDLYGNTKRTSGDWNIDANHRYKTDSSYSQITDDRRLLGRKGDFTDEQLASVTEAFKNKGYNFALGKN
-1391 TGAYYYIAPGDTSGK
+1391 DYYYLSPIEKSE
-1406 GQWIPTKDKTLNG
+1406 QN
-1419 YQDFEAA
+1419 QN
-1426 LQETPKKDGS
+1426 TPKKDGS

-1449 KGKEYLSKLTSN
+1449 KGKEYLAKLTSN
-1461 PGNLYNVVETGKY
+1461 PGNLYNAVETGKY

-1489 PNFVISP
+1489 PNYVISP
-1496 KHTSYQVMDNLA
+1496 KYTSYQVMDNLA
-1508 QQNAYHNRA
+1508 QQNAYHNKA

-1553 NIERNTWLESQ
+1553 NAERNTWLEGQ
-1564 KQQSNHAGLYNME
+1564 KQQSYKAGLYNME
-1577 SAVDTANANAKQ
+1577 NAVDTANANAQQ
-1589 AYATRML
+1589 AYKTRML
-1596 NEYQDPRDRLRA
+1596 NEYQDPRDRARA

-1652 DVLKASQDYQALLRQ
+1652 KVLLAQQKYQQLLRQ
-1667 HQNDLNFNAWDT
+1667 HQNDLNFNAYDT
-1679 AQYKALIDAQKK
+1679 DEYRALVEAQKK
-1691 AGAKYY
+1691 AGANYY
-1697 NNMYQVYGINNPGFK
+1697 NNMYQVYGISNPGFK
-1712 YSTPTYKKKGG
+1712 YKKGG

-1738 TVRHSINTATKQGG
+1738 TIRHSINTATKQSG
-1752 DLGKLI
+1752 DLSKLI

>member
-14 VTREDFVRAI
+14 VTRADFVRAI

-61 EINEINDMHQV
+61 EINEINDMHQI

-120 LKSIPSITS
+120 LKSIPSVTS

-191 DALYKNLDAAIASS
+191 DALYKNLDTAIASS

-215 TSDYISNALATK
+215 TSDYIGNALATK
-227 DLSTTQ
+227 DLSTM
-233 EQSSEND
+233 
-240 QASPSQNS
+240 
-248 NSEGITDEQLL
+248 G
-259 ALESNKDLADL
+259 ADADTGS
-270 AQANPAKR
+270 AQAQTTEDDPTKGFS
-278 AEYIAQARERLAN
+278 EEELARYN
-291 QITLSE
+291 TMTPE
-297 QEAQRNTRAYQDK
+297 Q
-310 IAAQKQ
+310 Q
-316 QQYNQEML
+316 QQYLAQRQQIINLNNEEALTKNQAEIDAANKRREDEAFT
-324 NWYNSQ
+324 NWLKANGYYSP
-330 TFKPEYT
+330 K
-337 AQLGSSYVGTPG
+337 AQATSYVSSRLMQSSI
-349 GGAVSTYLDSLNF
+349 VDSKGKRL
-362 SDKDFEMNSPRTIS
+362 ESPAIS
-376 AIATSTKFKKPE
+376 NTKEWDIATDKNSFGDGWDNFIHGDLTPDIHKVYSLKNADRHTTNGDVA
-388 IRTVK
+388 IR
-393 TNLGSQ
+393 S
-399 TVTLNNKLDV
+399 KLDW
-409 LAYMLQFNAKNN
+409 LNY
-421 PNFKRYFTDVSSAAG
+421 NFQLLLDTGEINKIGDDVSSYIGASKG
-436 KSAGSI
+436 TVW
-442 YRINAL
+442 RL
-448 KGADGSYVY
+448 KNSKRSSDGTYMY
-457 VRRNGNNYE
+457 MRKRGNNLE
-466 FYRSKP
+466 FYRSKSWNDLRNNEYKKHINKHQFGGGIFGGQTKLREQYSKDLKARQDAIKSQKKMQQASVERTP
-472 MDILYKEH
+472 LRDQRDPNRIKAGQRELGNLGQLTGNDKVQIAGIFADIGSTVSSFAGPAGNLIGAGAGVVGTGLHAWADFHDPSVSRAEAFTNLGTNLLFDAAGAVPILGSYGKLAKLGRVGKALQNNARLYKLVLGTVTAPGIIQAAPNAASAVKKLVKDPTTITADELRDLSTAVSIATGMTKVAPNH
-480 LARKHKLG
+480 NKVRTTNPNYGQNVIVHTNKGKQTISAKDYESIMDKTKNPTMRARNEALAATTKVDGIQFDNGIFHNYAPFARG
-488 GVITKFQQGGA
+488 SFWEGAYGNFFGTKFISRLN
-499 AAYNAKLKQR
+499 NASDPETKYIFRPAKSLKHQNS
-509 QQQVQKAKEQQIQSQ
+509 KT
-524 PQQPPLGRS
+524 P
-533 SIKSMGKNT
+533 KSTT
-542 NTLTTADKIAIGAA
+542 NTEQPK
-556 ATDFLASFTA
+556 
-566 NPIANGAGTLLT
+566 P
-578 TGADIASDISHGA
+578 
-591 SFGQAAGNAAM
+591 
-602 NLGMGLIGFIPGLG
+602 
-616 TATKA
+616 
-621 KKLKKILQV
+621 
-630 SSGAVQAY
+630 
-638 FIANNFNE
+638 
-646 GVKSLGKVL
+646 
-655 DGSATVQDYKNLI
+655 
-668 YGLQGAKGAS
+668 
-678 NSVINAAKRR
+678 
-688 GAAKVIKEL
+688 
-697 PDKFNAGEAK
+697 
-707 YTFKNNGKETQ
+707 
-718 RLTQAQV
+718 AQ
-725 KELQEKGSEGV
+725 
-736 SDEIKQLLNGVA
+736 N
-748 VKPSKTIETK
+748 
-758 LGISWTKK
+758 
-766 QKPIE
+766 
-771 YQYKPKGEIQ
+771 
-781 KLLDDLQIQ
+781 
-790 SQKSS
+790 
-795 MWNPGRQDYLSMTS
+795 
-809 EHNWSLPS
+809 
-817 ISIGLGKNSTKEVI
+817 
-831 KRGKQSSKPNTTPES
+831 
-846 QPTITNNPEK
+846 QPTITNNSEK
-856 PLQTHTITPEQQK
+856 PLQTHNITPEQQK

-875 RKRFMSEE
+875 RKRFMSDKS
-883 PLPIDNATRKAYEHY
+883 LPIDNATRKAYEHY

-913 EQQIKRFMRN
+913 EQQAKRFMRDL
-923 YRKQYK
+923 YKQQK
-929 PQDQVYAERRDALQ
+929 PQDQIYAERRDALQ
-943 KDLSERKALAEDL
+943 KDLSERKSLAKDLADAQREINLAEG
-956 ANAQQEVEQAR
+956 NTR
-967 AYTQSKI
+967 AK
-974 RWDEGEAM
+974 D
-982 AKKLPVPSARVIV
+982 LPVPSARVIV

-1037 QPPAVRQG
+1037 QPPAVRIG
-1045 TGSPVQHT
+1045 TGSAVQHT
-1053 TRKSLERL
+1053 TRKSLERRR
-1061 QKMQDAVQQEF
+1061 KMQNAVQQEF
-1072 LERQRKQNA
+1072 LERQRRQNA

-1102 TNLDN
+1102 TNLDS

-1112 GLRAKPSKADVKSV
+1112 GLRAKPSRTDVKSV

-1138 RQQKATEVMEA
+1138 RQQKASEVMEA
-1149 FGNTKNNNTKGHNK
+1149 FGNTKSNNTKGHNK

-1215 GVKLNNIWAGKNQNY
+1215 GVKLNNIWAGKNQDF
-1230 GYNTYLNRIFG
+1230 GYNTYLNKIY
-1241 NQDVLSWMRTHY
+1241 QDNDMLSWMRTHY

-1265 VMKNVNDRNTYG
+1265 VMKNVNGRSKYHI
-1277 VNNYNNDSTYVANKG
+1277 NNFNNNPTYVANNN
-1292 INTFNTGY
+1292 ISTFNTEF
-1300 QNAGNTL
+1300 QDNGNTP
-1307 NYILFGNNTKDYT
+1307 NYILFGNSAKDYT

-1335 AKALATGDSYNAD
+1335 DKALATGDSYNAD

-1426 LQETPKKDGS
+1426 PQETPKKDGS

-1461 PGNLYNVVETGKY
+1461 PGNLYNAVETGKY

-1489 PNFVISP
+1489 PNYVISP

-1508 QQNAYHNRA
+1508 QQNAYHNKA
-1517 AETVNQTSRPL
+1517 AEIMNQTSRPL

-1553 NIERNTWLESQ
+1553 NAERNTWLEGQ
-1564 KQQSNHAGLYNME
+1564 KEQSYKAGLYNME
-1577 SAVDTANANAKQ
+1577 SAVDTANTNAQQ
-1589 AYATRML
+1589 AYKTRML
-1596 NEYQDPRDRLRA
+1596 NEYQDPRDRARA

-1652 DVLKASQDYQALLRQ
+1652 KVLLAQQKYQQLLRQ
-1667 HQNDLNFNAWDT
+1667 HQNDLNFNASDT
-1679 AQYKALIDAQKK
+1679 AEYKALVEAQKE

-1697 NNMYQVYGINNPGFK
+1697 NDMYQVYGISNPGFK
-1712 YSTPTYKKKGG
+1712 YKKGG

-1738 TVRHSINTATKQGG
+1738 TIRHSINTATKQSG
-1752 DLGKLI
+1752 DLSKLI

>member
-14 VTREDFVRAI
+14 VTRADFVRAI

-61 EINEINDMHQV
+61 EINEINDMHQI

-112 ASKPADKS
+112 ATKPADKS

-191 DALYKNLDAAIASS
+191 DTLYKNLDAAIASS

-215 TSDYISNALATK
+215 TSDYINNALATR

-240 QASPSQNS
+240 QASTGQNS
-248 NSEGITDEQLL
+248 NSEELTDEQLL
-259 ALESNKDLADL
+259 SLESNKDLADL

-330 TFKPEYT
+330 TFRPEYT
-337 AQLGSSYVGTPG
+337 AQLGSSYVGAPG
-349 GGAVSTYLDSLNF
+349 GGAGSAYLDSLNF
-362 SDKDFEMNSPRTIS
+362 SDKDFELNSPRTIS

-393 TNLGSQ
+393 TNLGNQ

-448 KGADGSYVY
+448 KGTDGSYVY
-457 VRRNGNNYE
+457 VRKNGNNYE

-480 LARKHKLG
+480 LAKKHKLG
-488 GVITKFQQGGA
+488 GIITKFQQGGV

-509 QQQVQKAKEQQIQSQ
+509 QQQIQQMKEKQIQSQ
-524 PQQPPLGRS
+524 PQQVPFGRS
-533 SIKSMGKNT
+533 SVKSMGKNT

-556 ATDFLASFTA
+556 AADFLASFTA
-566 NPIANGAGTLLT
+566 NPIANGTGTILT
-578 TGADIASDISHGA
+578 TGADLASDISHGA
-591 SFGQAAGNAAM
+591 SFGQAARNAAM
-602 NLGMGLIGFIPGLG
+602 NLGMGLVGFIPGLG

-646 GVKSLGKVL
+646 GVKSLDKVL

-678 NSVINAAKRR
+678 NSIINTAKRR
-688 GAAKVIKEL
+688 GAARAIKQL
-697 PDKFNAGEAK
+697 PDKFNAGEAR

-725 KELQEKGSEGV
+725 KELQEKGSEGA
-736 SDEIKQLLNGVA
+736 SEETKQLLNGVA

-758 LGISWTKK
+758 LGISWAKK

-771 YQYKPKGEIQ
+771 YQYKPKEEIQ

-817 ISIGLGKNSTKEVI
+817 ISIGLGKNSVKEVI
-831 KRGKQSSKPNTTPES
+831 KRGKQLSRSNVVNEVPNSHSKSE
-846 QPTITNNPEK
+846 
-856 PLQTHTITPEQQK
+856 ITPAVTK
-869 KDIELL
+869 
-875 RKRFMSEE
+875 
-883 PLPIDNATRKAYEHY
+883 PTATTRA
-898 RKRPMTDQEIKDLEA
+898 P
-913 EQQIKRFMRN
+913 
-923 YRKQYK
+923 QYSYTPGNVQSSFTPYLSKGKTYLFESSTK
-929 PQDQVYAERRDALQ
+929 PQ
-943 KDLSERKALAEDL
+943 S
-956 ANAQQEVEQAR
+956 
-967 AYTQSKI
+967 T
-974 RWDEGEAM
+974 
-982 AKKLPVPSARVIV
+982 
-995 TPESVRTQVNRQF
+995 SVNNF
-1008 AMSWVPDKR
+1008 N
-1017 KPALKG
+1017 KPI
-1023 AARAKKQAMYQNLF
+1023 
-1037 QPPAVRQG
+1037 
-1045 TGSPVQHT
+1045 
-1053 TRKSLERL
+1053 
-1061 QKMQDAVQQEF
+1061 
-1072 LERQRKQNA
+1072 QRN
-1081 IILSPTESRQGMY
+1081 
-1094 QQMFSPVL
+1094 
-1102 TNLDN
+1102 
-1107 QGRAS
+1107 
-1112 GLRAKPSKADVKSV
+1112 
-1126 KSSEYKQQQKQS
+1126 
-1138 RQQKATEVMEA
+1138 
-1149 FGNTKNNNTKGHNK
+1149 NK
-1163 NTNLPHKQS
+1163 N
-1172 NKKKKTSRDNN
+1172 NKKKSKK
-1183 IKRRQDGGV
+1183 KRKHLDGGV

-1202 HAFKQGGVIKAQG
+1202 HAFKQGGIIKAQ
-1215 GVKLNNIWAGKNQNY
+1215 
-1230 GYNTYLNRIFG
+1230 
-1241 NQDVLSWMRTHY
+1241 S
-1253 VGDNATKQYADY
+1253 
-1265 VMKNVNDRNTYG
+1265 
-1277 VNNYNNDSTYVANKG
+1277 
-1292 INTFNTGY
+1292 
-1300 QNAGNTL
+1300 
-1307 NYILFGNNTKDYT
+1307 
-1320 DKKGVAYG
+1320 
-1328 LINFTRP
+1328 
-1335 AKALATGDSYNAD
+1335 
-1348 PSKAY
+1348 
-1353 IDNALGL
+1353 
-1360 QTYSRV
+1360 
-1366 ASLTDPGIKT
+1366 GIKT
-1376 GGFGDWGKYWKEQGN
+1376 GVKVNPKTTWFDAIWSQNVNHILRGLSDNNYYTWLNSMQDKHGDLHKNAGTNFQITPYNDKSVGDYQNLYKTGYNGEWKDNNVGYNSLGIMHAQNLGRYDLYGNTKRTSGDWNIDANHRYKTDSSYSQITDDRRLLGRKGDFTDEQLASVTEAFKNKGYNFALGKN
-1391 TGAYYYIAPGDTSGK
+1391 DYYYLSPIEKSE
-1406 GQWIPTKDKTLNG
+1406 QN
-1419 YQDFEAA
+1419 QN
-1426 LQETPKKDGS
+1426 TPKKDGS

-1449 KGKEYLSKLTSN
+1449 KGKEYLAKLTSN
-1461 PGNLYNVVETGKY
+1461 PGNLYNAVETGKY

-1489 PNFVISP
+1489 PNYVISP
-1496 KHTSYQVMDNLA
+1496 KYTSYQVMDNLA
-1508 QQNAYHNRA
+1508 QQNAYHNKA

-1528 TSSGQLQTAA
+1528 TSSGQLQTSA

-1553 NIERNTWLESQ
+1553 NAERNTWLEGQ
-1564 KQQSNHAGLYNME
+1564 KQQSYKAGLYNME
-1577 SAVDTANANAKQ
+1577 SAVDTANANAQQ
-1589 AYATRML
+1589 AYKTRML
-1596 NEYQDPRDRLRA
+1596 NEYQDPRDRARA

-1652 DVLKASQDYQALLRQ
+1652 KVLLAQQKYQQLLRQ
-1667 HQNDLNFNAWDT
+1667 HQNDLNFNAYDT
-1679 AQYKALIDAQKK
+1679 DEYRNLINAQKD
-1691 AGAKYY
+1691 AGARYY
-1697 NNMYQVYGINNPGFK
+1697 NNMYQVYGISNPGFR
-1712 YSTPTYKKKGG
+1712 YKKGG

-1738 TVRHSINTATKQGG
+1738 TIRHSINTATKQSG
-1752 DLGKLI
+1752 DLSKLI

>member
-14 VTREDFVRAI
+14 VTRADFVRAI

-61 EINEINDMHQV
+61 EINEINDMHQI

-91 KFDANGATAAFMNQ
+91 KFDANGAIAAFMNQ

-112 ASKPADKS
+112 DSKSANKT
-120 LKSIPSITS
+120 LKSIPSVTS

-141 DWELFQKNDTLTN
+141 DWELFQKNDTLTK
-154 GVYGIANRS
+154 GVYGIVNRR
-163 AKIKEGLTKYK
+163 AKIKKGLTKYK

-215 TSDYISNALATK
+215 TSDYINNALATK

-233 EQSSEND
+233 EQSSENN
-240 QASPSQNS
+240 QASAGQIPNS
-248 NSEGITDEQLL
+248 KGLTDEQLL
-259 ALESNKDLADL
+259 SLESNRDLADL
-270 AQANPAKR
+270 AQANSAKR
-278 AEYIAQARERLAN
+278 AEYIAQARERLAS

-297 QEAQRNTRAYQDK
+297 QEAQRNTKAYRDK

-337 AQLGSSYVGTPG
+337 AQLGSSYAGTPG
-349 GGAVSTYLDSLNF
+349 GKDPSLYLDSLNF
-362 SDKDFEMNSPRTIS
+362 SDEDFELNSPRTIS

-393 TNLGSQ
+393 TNLGNQ
-399 TVTLNNKLDV
+399 TITLNNKLDV
-409 LAYMLQFNAKNN
+409 LAYMLQYNAKYN

-442 YRINAL
+442 YRINVL
-448 KGADGSYVY
+448 KGRDGSYVY
-457 VRRNGNNYE
+457 IRKNGNNYE

-472 MDILYKEH
+472 MNILYKEH

-488 GVITKFQQGGA
+488 GIITKFQQGGA
-499 AAYNAKLKQR
+499 AAYIAQRKQR
-509 QQQVQKAKEQQIQSQ
+509 EQQIQQIKEKQIQSQ
-524 PQQPPLGRS
+524 PSQVPFGRS
-533 SIKSMGKNT
+533 SIKSMGKNI
-542 NTLTTADKIAIGAA
+542 NTLTTADKIAIGTAA
-556 ATDFLASFTA
+556 ADFLASFTA
-566 NPIANGAGTLLT
+566 NPITNGAGTILT
-578 TGADIASDISHGA
+578 TGADLASDISHGA
-591 SFGQAAGNAAM
+591 SFGQAAGNAAI

-638 FIANNFNE
+638 FIANNFKE
-646 GVKSLGKVL
+646 GVKSLNKVL
-655 DGSATVQDYKNLI
+655 DGSASVQDYKNLI
-668 YGLQGAKGAS
+668 YGLQGVKGAS
-678 NSVINAAKRR
+678 NSIINTAKRR
-688 GAAKVIKEL
+688 GAAKAIREL
-697 PDKFNAGEAK
+697 PDKFNAGEAR
-707 YTFKNNGKETQ
+707 YTFKSNGKETQ

-725 KELQEKGSEGV
+725 KELQEKGSEGA
-736 SDEIKQLLNGVA
+736 SDKIKELLNGVV
-748 VKPSKTIETK
+748 VKPSKTINTK

-766 QKPIE
+766 QNPIE
-771 YQYKPKGEIQ
+771 YQYKSKEEIQ

-831 KRGKQSSKPNTTPES
+831 RRVKQSPKPNVT
-846 QPTITNNPEK
+846 PEK

-869 KDIELL
+869 RDIELL
-875 RKRFMSEE
+875 RKRFTSNE
-883 PLPIDNATRKAYEHY
+883 PLPITNATRKAYNRY
-898 RKRPMTDQEIKDLEA
+898 RKRPVTDQEIIELEKG
-913 EQQIKRFMRN
+913 QRDKRSQRN
-923 YRKQYK
+923 A
-929 PQDQVYAERRDALQ
+929 PWLTQDDKYAARNRALQ
-943 KDLSERKALAEDL
+943 KDLSERKALAKDL
-956 ANAQQEVEQAR
+956 EIAQQELEQAK
-967 AYTQSKI
+967 ANTQAKLNHT
-974 RWDEGEAM
+974 EG
-982 AKKLPVPSARVIV
+982 
-995 TPESVRTQVNRQF
+995 
-1008 AMSWVPDKR
+1008 
-1017 KPALKG
+1017 
-1023 AARAKKQAMYQNLF
+1023 
-1037 QPPAVRQG
+1037 
-1045 TGSPVQHT
+1045 
-1053 TRKSLERL
+1053 
-1061 QKMQDAVQQEF
+1061 
-1072 LERQRKQNA
+1072 
-1081 IILSPTESRQGMY
+1081 
-1094 QQMFSPVL
+1094 
-1102 TNLDN
+1102 
-1107 QGRAS
+1107 
-1112 GLRAKPSKADVKSV
+1112 
-1126 KSSEYKQQQKQS
+1126 
-1138 RQQKATEVMEA
+1138 
-1149 FGNTKNNNTKGHNK
+1149 NNKGHNK
-1163 NTNLPHKQS
+1163 NTNLPHRQS

-1183 IKRRQDGGV
+1183 IKRRQNGGV

-1202 HAFKQGGVIKAQG
+1202 HAFKQGGVIKAKG
-1215 GVKLNNIWAGKNQNY
+1215 GIKLNNIWAGKNQDY
-1230 GYNTYLNRIFG
+1230 GYNTYLNKIYQ
-1241 NQDVLSWMRTHY
+1241 NNDILSWMRTHY
-1253 VGDNATKQYADY
+1253 MGDNATKQYANY
-1265 VMKNVNDRNTYG
+1265 VMKNVNGRSKYHINDFNNNPTYIA
-1277 VNNYNNDSTYVANKG
+1277 NNNIS
-1292 INTFNTGY
+1292 TFNTEF
-1300 QNAGNTL
+1300 QDNGNTP

-1320 DKKGVAYG
+1320 NKKGVAYG

-1335 AKALATGDSYNAD
+1335 NKALATGDSYNAD

-1366 ASLTDPGIKT
+1366 ASLTNSGIKA

-1406 GQWIPTKDKTLNG
+1406 GQWIPTTDKTLNG

-1426 LQETPKKDGS
+1426 TQETPKKNGS
-1436 VTNPDIGKKSIFD
+1436 VTNPNIGKKSIFD
-1449 KGKEYLSKLTSN
+1449 KGKEYLAKLTSN
-1461 PGNLYNVVETGKY
+1461 PGNLYNAVETGKY

-1489 PNFVISP
+1489 PNYVISP
-1496 KHTSYQVMDNLA
+1496 KHISYQVMDNLA
-1508 QQNAYHNRA
+1508 QQNAYHSKA
-1517 AETVNQTSRPL
+1517 AETMNQTSRPL
-1528 TSSGQLQTAA
+1528 TSNGQLQTAA

-1553 NIERNTWLESQ
+1553 NIERNTWLEGQ
-1564 KQQSNHAGLYNME
+1564 NQQSYKAGLYNME
-1577 SAVDTANANAKQ
+1577 SAVDTANANAQQ
-1589 AYATRML
+1589 AYKTRML
-1596 NEYQDPRDRLRA
+1596 NEYQDPRDRARA

-1613 QNWINALEKFNV
+1613 QNWINALEKFNI

-1652 DVLKASQDYQALLRQ
+1652 KVLLAQQKYQQSLRQ
-1667 HQNDLNFNAWDT
+1667 HQNDLNFNAYDT
-1679 AQYKALIDAQKK
+1679 PEYKALVEAQKE

-1697 NNMYQVYGINNPGFK
+1697 NNMYQVYGISNPRFK
-1712 YSTPTYKKKGG
+1712 YSTPLFQKKGG
-1723 KFEDISKFNTKEFYN
+1723 KFENISKFNTKEFYN
-1738 TVRHSINTATKQGG
+1738 AIRHSINTATKQSE
-1752 DLGKLI
+1752 DLSKLI

>member
-14 VTREDFVRAI
+14 VTRADFVRAI

-61 EINEINDMHQV
+61 EINEINDMHQI

-120 LKSIPSITS
+120 LKSIPSVTS

-154 GVYGIANRS
+154 GVYDIANRS

-215 TSDYISNALATK
+215 TSDYINNALATK
-227 DLSTTQ
+227 DLSTMVSDADTGSAQTQ
-233 EQSSEND
+233 STEDDPTKGFSEEELARYNTMTPEQ
-240 QASPSQNS
+240 
-248 NSEGITDEQLL
+248 
-259 ALESNKDLADL
+259 
-270 AQANPAKR
+270 
-278 AEYIAQARERLAN
+278 
-291 QITLSE
+291 
-297 QEAQRNTRAYQDK
+297 
-310 IAAQKQ
+310 Q
-316 QQYNQEML
+316 QQYLAQRQQIINLNNEEALTKNQAEIDAANKRREDEAFE
-324 NWYNSQ
+324 NWLKTNGYYSP
-330 TFKPEYT
+330 K
-337 AQLGSSYVGTPG
+337 AQASSYVPSRLAQSSMVDSKGKRLEGPAVKSGKEFDKATNINSFTPQEWDNFIHG
-349 GGAVSTYLDSLNF
+349 DLTSDIHNTYSLKNA
-362 SDKDFEMNSPRTIS
+362 DRHTTNGNV
-376 AIATSTKFKKPE
+376 AIKS
-388 IRTVK
+388 
-393 TNLGSQ
+393 
-399 TVTLNNKLDV
+399 KLDW
-409 LAYMLQFNAKNN
+409 LNY
-421 PNFKRYFTDVSSAAG
+421 NFQQLLDTGKLNEIGDDVSSYIGASKG
-436 KSAGSI
+436 TVW
-442 YRINAL
+442 RL
-448 KGADGSYVY
+448 KNSKRNSDGTYMY
-457 VRRNGNNYE
+457 MRKRGNNLE
-466 FYRSKP
+466 FYRSKSWGDLRNNEYKKHISKHQWGGGISSGQAKLREQYSKDLKARQDAIKSQKKMQQANSIERTP
-472 MDILYKEH
+472 LRDQRDPNRIKAGQRELGNLGQLTGTDKLQIAGIFADIGSTVSSLAGPAGNLIGAGAGVVGTGLHAAADFNDPSVSKAEAFTNLGANLLFDAAGVVPILGSYGKLAKLGRVGRALQNNARLYK
-480 LARKHKLG
+480 LVLGTVTAPGIIQAAPNAANAIKKL
-488 GVITKFQQGGA
+488 VTKPTT
-499 AAYNAKLKQR
+499 
-509 QQQVQKAKEQQIQSQ
+509 I
-524 PQQPPLGRS
+524 
-533 SIKSMGKNT
+533 
-542 NTLTTADKIAIGAA
+542 TADELRDLSTAVSIATGMIKVAPNHDKIRTTNPNYGKDVIVHTNKGKQTIPAKQYEAMMDKTKNPTMRDRNEALEA
-556 ATDFLASFTA
+556 ATRVKGIQFDNGIFHNYAPSSN
-566 NPIANGAGTLLT
+566 NPFKLEGFYGKWGIVSRLGNTSDPETKYIFRPAKTL
-578 TGADIASDISHGA
+578 
-591 SFGQAAGNAAM
+591 
-602 NLGMGLIGFIPGLG
+602 
-616 TATKA
+616 
-621 KKLKKILQV
+621 
-630 SSGAVQAY
+630 
-638 FIANNFNE
+638 
-646 GVKSLGKVL
+646 
-655 DGSATVQDYKNLI
+655 KN
-668 YGLQGAKGAS
+668 Q
-678 NSVINAAKRR
+678 N
-688 GAAKVIKEL
+688 
-697 PDKFNAGEAK
+697 
-707 YTFKNNGKETQ
+707 
-718 RLTQAQV
+718 
-725 KELQEKGSEGV
+725 
-736 SDEIKQLLNGVA
+736 
-748 VKPSKTIETK
+748 SKT
-758 LGISWTKK
+758 S
-766 QKPIE
+766 KPITG
-771 YQYKPKGEIQ
+771 QDKPAQ
-781 KLLDDLQIQ
+781 
-790 SQKSS
+790 
-795 MWNPGRQDYLSMTS
+795 N
-809 EHNWSLPS
+809 
-817 ISIGLGKNSTKEVI
+817 
-831 KRGKQSSKPNTTPES
+831 

-856 PLQTHTITPEQQK
+856 PLQTHNITPEQQK
-869 KDIELL
+869 RDIELL
-875 RKRFMSEE
+875 RKRFMSDK

-913 EQQIKRFMRN
+913 EQQSKRFMRDL
-923 YRKQYK
+923 YKQQK
-929 PQDQVYAERRDALQ
+929 PQDQIYAERRDALQ
-943 KDLSERKALAEDL
+943 KDLSERKSLAKDL
-956 ANAQQEVEQAR
+956 ANAQQEIKQAKANTQVKINLAEGNAR
-967 AYTQSKI
+967 AK
-974 RWDEGEAM
+974 D
-982 AKKLPVPSARVIV
+982 LPVPSARVIV
-995 TPESVRTQVNRQF
+995 TPESVRTQANREF
-1008 AMSWVPDKR
+1008 ALNW
-1017 KPALKG
+1017 KPIEFKPELKG
-1023 AARAKKQAMYQNLF
+1023 AARSKKQAMYERLF
-1037 QPPAVRQG
+1037 PPFAERQG
-1045 TGSPVQHT
+1045 TGSAIQHT
-1053 TRKSLERL
+1053 TRKSLERR
-1061 QKMQDAVQQEF
+1061 QKMQNAVQQEF
-1072 LERQRKQNA
+1072 LERQRRQNA

-1102 TNLDN
+1102 TNLDS

-1112 GLRAKPSKADVKSV
+1112 GLRAKPSRADVKST

-1138 RQQKATEVMEA
+1138 RQQKASEVMEA
-1149 FGNTKNNNTKGHNK
+1149 FGNTKSNNTKGHNK

-1183 IKRRQDGGV
+1183 IKRRQDGGI

-1215 GVKLNNIWAGKNQNY
+1215 GVKLNNIWAGKNQDY

-1241 NQDVLSWMRTHY
+1241 DQDVLSWMRTHY
-1253 VGDNATKQYADY
+1253 VGDDATKQYADY

-1307 NYILFGNNTKDYT
+1307 NYTLFGNNTKDYT

-1335 AKALATGDSYNAD
+1335 DKALATGDSYNAN

-1366 ASLTDPGIKT
+1366 ASLTDSGIKA

-1426 LQETPKKDGS
+1426 PQETPKKDGS
-1436 VTNPDIGKKSIFD
+1436 VTTPGIGKKSIFD
-1449 KGKEYLSKLTSN
+1449 KGKEYLAKLTSN
-1461 PGNLYNVVETGKY
+1461 PGNLYNAVETGKY

-1489 PNFVISP
+1489 PNYVISP

-1508 QQNAYHNRA
+1508 QQNAYHSKA
-1517 AETVNQTSRPL
+1517 AEAMNQTSRPL

-1553 NIERNTWLESQ
+1553 NAERNTWLEGQ
-1564 KQQSNHAGLYNME
+1564 KEQSYKAGLYNME
-1577 SAVDTANANAKQ
+1577 SAVDTANANAQQ
-1589 AYATRML
+1589 AYKTRL
-1596 NEYQDPRDRLRA
+1596 INEYQDPRDRIRG

-1652 DVLKASQDYQALLRQ
+1652 KVLLAQQKYQQLLRQ
-1667 HQNDLNFNAWDT
+1667 HQNDLNFNASDT
-1679 AQYKALIDAQKK
+1679 PEYKALVEAQKE

-1697 NNMYQVYGINNPGFK
+1697 NNMYQVYGISNPGFK
-1712 YSTPTYKKKGG
+1712 YKKGG

-1738 TVRHSINTATKQGG
+1738 TIRHSINTATKQSG
-1752 DLGKLI
+1752 DLSKLI

>member
-14 VTREDFVRAI
+14 VTRADFVRAI
-24 TDPDKFKE
+24 TDPDKFRE

-61 EINEINDMHQV
+61 EINEINDMHQI

-112 ASKPADKS
+112 SSKSANKS
-120 LKSIPSITS
+120 LKSIPSVTS

-141 DWELFQKNDTLTN
+141 DWALFQKNDTLTN

-215 TSDYISNALATK
+215 TSDYINNALATK

-240 QASPSQNS
+240 QASTGQNS
-248 NSEGITDEQLL
+248 NSEGLTDEQLL
-259 ALESNKDLADL
+259 SLESNKDLADL

-337 AQLGSSYVGTPG
+337 AQLGSSYVGTPE
-349 GGAVSTYLDSLNF
+349 GGAASTYLDSLNF
-362 SDKDFEMNSPRTIS
+362 SDKDFELNSPRTIS
-376 AIATSTKFKKPE
+376 AIAASTKFKKPE

-393 TNLGSQ
+393 TNLGNQ

-421 PNFKRYFTDVSSAAG
+421 PNFKRYFTDVSSATG

-457 VRRNGNNYE
+457 VRKNGNNYE

-472 MDILYKEH
+472 MNVLYKEH

-488 GVITKFQQGGA
+488 GIITKFQQGGA

-509 QQQVQKAKEQQIQSQ
+509 QQQVQKAKKQQIQSQ
-524 PQQPPLGRS
+524 SQQVPFGRS
-533 SIKSMGKNT
+533 SVKSMGKNT

-556 ATDFLASFTA
+556 AADFLTSFTA
-566 NPIANGAGTLLT
+566 NPIANGAETILT
-578 TGADIASDISHGA
+578 TGADLASDISHGA
-591 SFGQAAGNAAM
+591 SFKQAAENAAM
-602 NLGMGLIGFIPGLG
+602 NLGMGLVGFIPGLG

-646 GVKSLGKVL
+646 GAKSLGKVL
-655 DGSATVQDYKNLI
+655 NGSATVQDYKNLI
-668 YGLQGAKGAS
+668 YGLQGAKGIS
-678 NSVINAAKRR
+678 SSVINTAKRR

-697 PDKFNAGEAK
+697 PDKFNAGEAR
-707 YTFKNNGKETQ
+707 YTFKNKGKETQ

-736 SDEIKQLLNGVA
+736 SNEIKQLLNGVV
-748 VKPSKTIETK
+748 VKPSKKIETK
-758 LGISWTKK
+758 LGTITLPN
-766 QKPIE
+766 KPIE

-817 ISIGLGKNSTKEVI
+817 ISIGLGKNSSKEVI
-831 KRGKQSSKPNTTPES
+831 KRAKQSSKPNTTS
-846 QPTITNNPEK
+846 QKQSTITNNPEK
-856 PLQTHTITPEQQK
+856 PLQTHNITPEQQK
-869 KDIELL
+869 RDIELL
-875 RKRFMSEE
+875 RKRFTSSE
-883 PLPIDNATRKAYEHY
+883 PLPINNATRKAYEHY

-913 EQQIKRFMRN
+913 EQQAKRFMRGQ
-923 YRKQYK
+923 YKQQK
-929 PQDQVYAERRDALQ
+929 PQDQIYAERRDALQ
-943 KDLSERKALAEDL
+943 KDLSERKALAKDL
-956 ANAQQEVEQAR
+956 VDAQQEIKQAKANTQFRINLAEGNAR
-967 AYTQSKI
+967 AK
-974 RWDEGEAM
+974 D
-982 AKKLPVPSARVIV
+982 LPVPSARVIV
-995 TPESVRTQVNRQF
+995 TPESVRTQANREF
-1008 AMSWVPDKR
+1008 ALNWEPIEF
-1017 KPALKG
+1017 KPELKG
-1023 AARAKKQAMYQNLF
+1023 AARSKKQAMYERIF
-1037 QPPAVRQG
+1037 QMPLAERQG
-1045 TGSPVQHT
+1045 TGSAIQHT
-1053 TRKSLERL
+1053 TRKSLERRR
-1061 QKMQDAVQQEF
+1061 KMQNAVQQEF

-1081 IILSPTESRQGMY
+1081 LILSPTESRQ
-1094 QQMFSPVL
+1094 
-1102 TNLDN
+1102 
-1107 QGRAS
+1107 
-1112 GLRAKPSKADVKSV
+1112 
-1126 KSSEYKQQQKQS
+1126 
-1138 RQQKATEVMEA
+1138 QKASEVMEA
-1149 FGNTKNNNTKGHNK
+1149 FGNTKSNNTKGHNK

-1202 HAFKQGGVIKAQG
+1202 HAFKQGGIIKAQ
-1215 GVKLNNIWAGKNQNY
+1215 
-1230 GYNTYLNRIFG
+1230 
-1241 NQDVLSWMRTHY
+1241 S
-1253 VGDNATKQYADY
+1253 
-1265 VMKNVNDRNTYG
+1265 
-1277 VNNYNNDSTYVANKG
+1277 
-1292 INTFNTGY
+1292 
-1300 QNAGNTL
+1300 
-1307 NYILFGNNTKDYT
+1307 
-1320 DKKGVAYG
+1320 
-1328 LINFTRP
+1328 
-1335 AKALATGDSYNAD
+1335 
-1348 PSKAY
+1348 
-1353 IDNALGL
+1353 
-1360 QTYSRV
+1360 
-1366 ASLTDPGIKT
+1366 GIKT
-1376 GGFGDWGKYWKEQGN
+1376 GVKVNPKTTWFDAVWSQNVNHILRGLSDNNYYTWLNSMQDKHGDLHKNAGTNFQTTPYNDKSVGDYQNLYKTGYNGEWKDNNIGYNSLGIMHAQNLGRYDLYGNTKRTSGDWNIDANHRYKTDSSYSQITDDRRLLGRKGDFTDEQLASVTEAFKNKGYNFALGKN
-1391 TGAYYYIAPGDTSGK
+1391 DYYYLSPIEKSE
-1406 GQWIPTKDKTLNG
+1406 QN
-1419 YQDFEAA
+1419 QN
-1426 LQETPKKDGS
+1426 TPKKDGS

-1449 KGKEYLSKLTSN
+1449 KGKEYLAKLTSN
-1461 PGNLYNVVETGKY
+1461 PGNLYNAVETGKY

-1489 PNFVISP
+1489 PNYVISP

-1508 QQNAYHNRA
+1508 QQNAYHSKA
-1517 AETVNQTSRPL
+1517 AETINQTSRPL

-1553 NIERNTWLESQ
+1553 NAERNTWLEGQ
-1564 KQQSNHAGLYNME
+1564 KQQSYKAGLYNME
-1577 SAVDTANANAKQ
+1577 SAVDTANANAQQ
-1589 AYATRML
+1589 AYKTRML
-1596 NEYQDPRDRLRA
+1596 NEYQDPRDRARA

-1613 QNWINALEKFNV
+1613 QDWINALEKFNV

-1652 DVLKASQDYQALLRQ
+1652 KVLLAQQKYQQLLRQ
-1667 HQNDLNFNAWDT
+1667 HQNDLNFNAYDT
-1679 AQYKALIDAQKK
+1679 DEYRNLINAQKE
-1691 AGAKYY
+1691 AGARYY
-1697 NNMYQVYGINNPGFK
+1697 NNMYQVYGISNPGFK
-1712 YSTPTYKKKGG
+1712 YKKGG

-1738 TVRHSINTATKQGG
+1738 TIRHSINTATKQSG
-1752 DLGKLI
+1752 DLSKLI